1 MEGLELDNQ
10 ILLLEA
16 VRRFFPQ
23 AENKEI
29 VLPMICQW
37 YNERATQFL
46 PASQFRDILSTL
58 FDIMQRSA
66 NDKVMRPFTIS

>member
-1 MEGLELDNQ
+1 MDGLELENQ

-23 AENKEI
+23 SENKEL
-29 VLPMICQW
+29 VMPMICQW

-46 PASQFRDILSTL
+46 PAAQFRDMLTAL
-58 FDIMQRSA
+58 FDISP
-66 NDKVMRPFTIS
+66 KVSGFKRPFTVT